1 MNIDILDA
9 GHGDCLLVTCGET
22 LILVDSGPKS
32 LKVRK
37 ALIQRLKNILQGKD
51 IDLAIVTHND
61 DDHIGAFKY
70 IIDSGIVI
78 KAFIFNSL
86 ELVAK
91 IFRDDAK
98 SKKISFRQD
107 IQLQNL
113 LKDLDINVC
122 TFKHEDALVN
132 FNGITLTPLTPDEI
146 ILSKLHSKA
155 EKVRKNKKITSFN
168 RVEPS
173 ISSCLKD
180 IKEENDTFVEDSSIT
195 NKSSIS
201 FVLEFVGTRA
211 LFLGDSHPT
220 DVIHALKCKNQV
232 DKPFNV
238 VKISHHASEKNT
250 NRELLEL
257 IGKSDYIICAD
268 KSHHGHPNNKTI
280 SRIIDFDQSA
290 KFHIS
295 GDNEKIRTV
304 FLECVELGFPIS
316 VTYPSNGVNRV
327 TYE

>member
-32 LKVRK
+32 FKVRK
-37 ALIQRLKNILQGKD
+37 TLIERLKNILQGKE

-70 IIDSGIVI
+70 FIDNGITI
-78 KAFIFNSL
+78 KSFIFNSL
-86 ELVAK
+86 DLVSK
-91 IFRDDAK
+91 IFRVNEK

-107 IQLQNL
+107 IQLHNL
-113 LKDLDINVC
+113 LKDLDIKVS
-122 TFKHEDALVN
+122 TFKHEDALVDI
-132 FNGITLTPLTPDEI
+132 NGITLTPLTPDEM

-155 EKVRKNKKITSFN
+155 EKERKNKKISSFN
-168 RVEPS
+168 RIEPS
-173 ISSCLKD
+173 ISSCLKN
-180 IKEENDTFVEDSSIT
+180 IKEGNDIFVEDSSIT

-201 FVLEFVGTRA
+201 FVLEFVDTRA

-220 DVIHALKCKNQV
+220 DVIHALKCKKLV
-232 DKPFNV
+232 DKPFDV

-250 NRELLEL
+250 NSELLEL
-257 IGKSDYIICAD
+257 IGKSEYIICAD
-268 KSHHGHPNNKTI
+268 KSHNGHPNNKTI

-290 KFHIS
+290 KFHVS
-295 GDNEKIRTV
+295 GDNEKIRKV

-316 VTYPSNGVNRV
+316 VTYPSDGVNRV
-327 TYE
+327 IYE

>member
-22 LILVDSGPKS
+22 FILVDSGPKS

-37 ALIQRLKNILQGKD
+37 VLIQRLKNILQGKS

-70 IIDSGIVI
+70 IIDSGILI
-78 KAFIFNSL
+78 KKFIFNSL
-86 ELVAK
+86 DLVAK
-91 IFRDDAK
+91 IFKDTSK

-113 LKDLDINVC
+113 LKNLGINVC
-122 TFKHEDALVN
+122 TFKYEDAVLN
-132 FNGITLTPLTPDEI
+132 LNGISLTPLTPNDK
-146 ILSKLHSKA
+146 ILSKLHFKA
-155 EKVRKNKKITSFN
+155 NNARKNKKISSFN
-168 RVEPS
+168 CVEPS

-180 IKEENDTFVEDSSIT
+180 IKGDSDTFVEDSSIT

-201 FVLEFVGTRA
+201 FVLEFVGIRA

-220 DVIHALKCKNQV
+220 DVIHALKCKNQF

-290 KFHIS
+290 KFHVS
-295 GDNEKIRTV
+295 GDNENIRTV
-304 FLECVELGFPIS
+304 FLACVELGFPIS